1 MSEIYAID
9 VKGLSKK
16 FGSKT
21 IVDNVDIRVKK
32 GQVCGFLG
40 PNGSGKTTVMRMLCG
55 LLKADAGDGRCLG
68 LDFNANAL
76 AVRLQTGY
84 MTQKFGWY
92 EDLSVR
98 ENLEFVARL
107 FALKDVKG
115 ATEKIMRELEL
126 SPRANQLAGGLSGG
140 WKQRLALGMCL
151 IHEPKLLLLD
161 EPTAGVDPKA
171 RREFWDII
179 HAVAGRGATV
189 LVSTHYMDE
198 AQRCHELIYIA
209 YGRILASGAQDRI
222 LKERALNVW
231 TLSGADAA
239 TLLDAVKILKGRKFV
254 KSIGAFSDG
263 YRAITTD
270 EAALKGEI
278 SRLNAKILSENLRG
292 ENSRITLTPTPATL
306 EDVFIDLLE
315 NRKDERY

>member
-126 SPRANQLAGGLSGG
+126 SARANQLAGGLSGG

-161 EPTAGVDPKA
+161 EPTA

-209 YGRILASGAQDRI
+209 YGRILASGAQERI

-239 TLLDAVKILKGRKFV
+239 TLLDAAKILKGRNFV

-270 EAALKGEI
+270 EAALEGEI
-278 SRLNAKILSENLRG
+278 SRLNAKILS

>member
-1 MSEIYAID
+1 
-9 VKGLSKK
+9 
-16 FGSKT
+16 
-21 IVDNVDIRVKK
+21 
-32 GQVCGFLG
+32 
-40 PNGSGKTTVMRMLCG
+40 
-55 LLKADAGDGRCLG
+55 
-68 LDFNANAL
+68 
-76 AVRLQTGY
+76 
-84 MTQKFGWY
+84 
-92 EDLSVR
+92 
-98 ENLEFVARL
+98 
-107 FALKDVKG
+107 
-115 ATEKIMRELEL
+115 
-126 SPRANQLAGGLSGG
+126 
-140 WKQRLALGMCL
+140 MCL

-209 YGRILASGAQDRI
+209 YGRILASGAQERI

-239 TLLDAVKILKGRKFV
+239 TLLDAAKILKGRNFV
-254 KSIGAFSDG
+254 KSIGAFSEG

-270 EAALKGEI
+270 EAALESEI
-278 SRLNAKILSENLRG
+278 SRLNAKILSEN
-292 ENSRITLTPTPATL
+292 SRITLAPTPATL